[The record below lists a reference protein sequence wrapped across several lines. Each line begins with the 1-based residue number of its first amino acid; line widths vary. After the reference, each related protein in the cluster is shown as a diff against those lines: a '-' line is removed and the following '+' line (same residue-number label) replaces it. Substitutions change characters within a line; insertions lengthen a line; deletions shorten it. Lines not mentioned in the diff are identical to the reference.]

1 MQSSERQPLLRR
13 RQTRTALAFA
23 AVHAALLAVQCVNA
37 GYTVLTAHALQQ
49 SGTAPLV
56 FVLIR
61 LAFAWVVVTPAA
73 LVVGWPKVLP
83 GSVHDASRAV
93 LCGLLGTTCNQLLFI
108 IGMTCT
114 SSVVASVFF
123 QFQPVF
129 SYLIGVVIGLEG
141 FLWTRTVGVVLA
153 ISGAVVVLGFK
164 DWSGNYAQGAVCLLL
179 SALAMALYFIAQKPL
194 VGHYNPLV
202 VTAWVEFIG
211 AISTAIASLYYV
223 PWTVHWAH
231 LHDGAWEVTLQDW
244 LVLLYAVILTSAFN
258 DGVMSTCNRHVSVTV
273 LTIYGTL
280 VPVLTTVFSVAFFG
294 DDLYWRYLG
303 AILVCLGLVLVVCQS
318 KKPASLWR
326 WQEIC
331 LWLLCNIRSSPDCP
345 CGPDATVNGTP
356 SLSINISPTTQDIA

>member
-1 MQSSERQPLLRR
+1 
-13 RQTRTALAFA
+13 
-23 AVHAALLAVQCVNA
+23 
-37 GYTVLTAHALQQ
+37 
-49 SGTAPLV
+49 
-56 FVLIR
+56 
-61 LAFAWVVVTPAA
+61 
-73 LVVGWPKVLP
+73 
-83 GSVHDASRAV
+83 
-93 LCGLLGTTCNQLLFI
+93 
-108 IGMTCT
+108 MTCT